1 MYLSLPLPSTAT
13 RTMTVTVFY
22 GDGSGLPM
30 PYTVTVLKH
39 GCCKDLMLA
48 LGAACCLSDNEF
60 LLLAE
65 VISFLRIFVLFVFL
79 LYPSF
84 SDAADY
90 HL

>member
-13 RTMTVTVFY
+13 RTMTVTIFY

-39 GCCKDLMLA
+39 GRCKDLIQA
-48 LGAACCLSDNEF
+48 LGAACCLRTDEY

-65 VISFLRIFVLFVFL
+65 VTNFCLILC
-79 LYPSF
+79 
-84 SDAADY
+84 
-90 HL
+90 